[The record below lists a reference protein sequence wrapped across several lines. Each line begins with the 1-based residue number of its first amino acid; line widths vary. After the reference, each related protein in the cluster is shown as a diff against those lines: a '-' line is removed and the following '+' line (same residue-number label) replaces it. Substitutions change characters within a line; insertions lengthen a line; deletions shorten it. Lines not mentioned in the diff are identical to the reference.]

1 MTEARK
7 KKIAGL
13 VWNLIQTSKDCGN
26 ARGLKSG
33 IEGTGWFNAG
43 VNPDE
48 VILKDEIEIEEVM
61 NELLGM
67 LGIAEYQEHNYTPDP
82 NSTDAE

>member
-7 KKIAGL
+7 KKIVGL
-13 VWNLIQTSKDCGN
+13 VWSLSQTARSCGN
-26 ARGLKSG
+26 AEGLKNG
-33 IEGTGWFNAG
+33 IAGTGWFNAG
-43 VNPDE
+43 VNPND

-67 LGIAEYQEHNYTPDP
+67 LGIPEYQEHNYTPDP
-82 NSTDAE
+82 NSADAE

>member
-13 VWNLIQTSKDCGN
+13 VWNLIQTSKDRGN
-26 ARGLKSG
+26 TEGLKNG
-33 IEGTGWFNAG
+33 IAGTGWFNAG

-67 LGIAEYQEHNYTPDP
+67 LGIAEYQEHNYMPDP
-82 NSTDAE
+82 NSTNIE

>member
-7 KKIAGL
+7 KKIVGL
-13 VWNLIQTSKDCGN
+13 IWNLIQTAKDRGN
-26 ARGLKSG
+26 TEGLKNG

-43 VNPDE
+43 VNPDD